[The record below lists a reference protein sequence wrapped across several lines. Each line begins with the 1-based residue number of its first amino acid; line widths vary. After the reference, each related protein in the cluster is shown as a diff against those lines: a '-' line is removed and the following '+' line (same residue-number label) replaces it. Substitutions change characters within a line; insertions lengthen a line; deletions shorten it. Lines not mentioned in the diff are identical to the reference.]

1 MAGCAALF
9 PVSCQ
14 FVKIHFH
21 TLYPRTDRY
30 DRNDEKP
37 YQASG
42 IMRASVGPRLLTPTN
57 APRYW
62 PEARYKLKK

>member
-1 MAGCAALF
+1 MAGWAALF
-9 PVSCQ
+9 PVSFQ

-21 TLYPRTDRY
+21 TIYPRSERY

-42 IMRASVGPRLLTPTN
+42 IMRASVVSQLLTLTN
-57 APRYW
+57 APRYR